1 MFNRKCIILLLIGVF
16 VWGIIGV
23 RPRYGNEADYLEDL
37 DEQKESSAKTD
48 KSIAESS
55 DILCTPFKGKDRT
68 SNKLVE
74 YRIEF
79 LPYSKQKE
87 ALEMIVKYMFKENPY
102 SIAFGMCC

>member
-1 MFNRKCIILLLIGVF
+1 MFNRNCIILLLIGVF
-16 VWGIIGV
+16 VWRIIGV
-23 RPRYGNEADYLEDL
+23 RPRYDNEAEYLEDCTKQNESL
-37 DEQKESSAKTD
+37 AITDEP
-48 KSIAESS
+48 IAESS
-55 DILCTPFKGKDRT
+55 NILWPTFKGKDKK

-102 SIAFGMCC
+102 SIAFGKFC